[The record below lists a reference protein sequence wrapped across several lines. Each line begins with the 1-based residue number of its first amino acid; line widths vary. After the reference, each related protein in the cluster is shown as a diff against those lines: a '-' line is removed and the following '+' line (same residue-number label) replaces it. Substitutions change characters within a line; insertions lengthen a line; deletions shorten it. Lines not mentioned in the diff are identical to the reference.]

1 MNNEIL
7 IKAINLTEKMVDFRC
22 TKYPQK
28 LSCEKCSEQD
38 ECQCK
43 EITWNCDNT
52 LKYFEC
58 ALAKL
63 GVVNTLP
70 YIEYVKERGGY
81 CDCEII
87 FNVKD
92 DGDYKKRF
100 IEIKQ
105 LTRNKNTK

>member
-1 MNNEIL
+1 MNSEIL
-7 IKAINLTEKMVDFRC
+7 IKAIDLTEKMVDFRC
-22 TKYPQK
+22 KKYPQK

-38 ECQCK
+38 KCQCK

-52 LKYFEC
+52 LKYFDE
-58 ALAKL
+58 ALAQL
-63 GVVNTLP
+63 GVVDIVP

-92 DGDYKKRF
+92 DSDYKKRF

-105 LTRNKNTK
+105 LTCNKKTK